1 MARDESPNPDE
12 NPLSLAESAF
22 ALVEADAAAAAGLA
36 ERALALARSRR
47 QLEAQVAA
55 LHALS
60 FARHELGD
68 TRALGDI
75 RAAIRIGERHGLT
88 RRTALAR
95 RRLAMDLADR
105 GAIRAALR
113 ELDRARA
120 SLDPLEQARSEV
132 FRIGVLWYAGDSTQP
147 LAGSDRALTT
157 LRREGDTFWEA
168 QLLRNRGGL
177 LAERGDLG
185 VAEPDLVRARDLF
198 AGIGAKAAAFAMESE
213 LARIAYA
220 RGDIP
225 GCLARLDAIDTR
237 ELSAR
242 TAAVHEIL
250 RARTLATAHL
260 WTEALEALEQA
271 QAIWRRSARDD
282 HEGRLE
288 VIRLTLLAGDPVR
301 ARALALRAQ
310 RSFAAQ
316 HRQLHAARAAGL
328 ALSAAIAAG
337 EVRRSTLRSGRR
349 AAAILAAGGWRED
362 ALRLRLAVARA
373 AIELDSIEVARREL
387 AACAPLRR
395 RGPVADRV
403 ETWHVMALIRMAGGD
418 ADAAQQAARR
428 GLRLLEDHRA
438 GLGASDLRASASET
452 GAGLARLGLRIA
464 LAHRPPGPLFEWAE
478 ALRGNALRLAPVT
491 PPKSAELR
499 DAMTEL
505 RQVSADLTRAEHGGR
520 STRTLLARQVRLET
534 QVRRAFRHSAGDAQP
549 SRARPTRTEIA
560 KRLGDRALAE
570 FVESDG
576 HLTAVTLERGRLTRH
591 DLGPLAPVAEQ
602 LEWLRFGLTRL
613 AHLHRRA
620 PQRATI
626 LDGARVSAERL
637 DRHLLRPLA
646 HTLGGGELVI
656 VPTGALHDLPWST
669 LPSLRGRPLV
679 VSPSAAAWWALQRP
693 RRRRGRVVLVRGPH
707 LRHAGVEIGA
717 ISSLY
722 PGPLTL
728 TGRAA
733 AATAV
738 LQALDGAMIAHL
750 ACHGRFRSDSPL
762 FSSLGLA
769 DGPLNAYEL
778 QQLRR
783 APELIVLSA
792 CDLAVSSTHPGD
804 ELLGFAAALLDMGT
818 RTIIAS
824 VMPVPDA
831 PAKRLMLDLHRHM
844 VGGASPAV
852 ALAQAQAALP
862 ARESALN
869 GFVCL
874 GSG

>member
-1 MARDESPNPDE
+1 MAKDEIPNHEED
-12 NPLSLAESAF
+12 PLALAESAF
-22 ALVEADAAAAAGLA
+22 ALVESDAAAAAGLA
-36 ERALALARSRR
+36 ERALELARSRR
-47 QLEAQVAA
+47 QADAQVAA

-68 TRALGDI
+68 TRALRDI

-105 GAIRAALR
+105 GAIGAALR
-113 ELDRARA
+113 ELETARG
-120 SLDPLEQARSEV
+120 SLDPYEQARSEV
-132 FRIGVLWYAGDSTQP
+132 FRIGVLWYAGDSTQS
-147 LAGSDRALTT
+147 LAGTDRALRT
-157 LRREGDTFWEA
+157 LRRKGDTFWEA

-177 LAERGDLG
+177 LAERGDIAA
-185 VAEPDLVRARDLF
+185 AEPDLVRARDLF
-198 AGIGAKAAAFAMESE
+198 TGIGAQAAAFAMQSE
-213 LARIAYA
+213 LVRIAHA
-220 RGDIP
+220 RGDLP

-242 TAAVHEIL
+242 TGAVHEIL

-260 WTEALEALEQA
+260 WAEALQALEQA
-271 QAIWRRSARDD
+271 QAIWTRSGRDD

-288 VIRLTLLAGDPVR
+288 VISLTLLAGDPVR
-301 ARALALRAQ
+301 AQSLARRAQ

-316 HRQLHAARAAGL
+316 RRRLHAARAAGL
-328 ALSAAIAAG
+328 VLAAAIAAG

-349 AAAILAAGGWRED
+349 AAAILADAGWRQD

-373 AIELDSIEVARREL
+373 AIELGSIQLAVREL

-395 RGPVADRV
+395 RGPVADRL
-403 ETWHVMALIRMAGGD
+403 ERWHVVALIRLAGGD
-418 ADAAQQAARR
+418 AAGAQQAARR

-438 GLGASDLRASASET
+438 ALGASDLRASASET
-452 GAGLARLGLRIA
+452 GAGLARLGLGIA
-464 LAHRPPGPLFEWAE
+464 LASGQPGALFEWAE

-491 PPKSAELR
+491 PPKSVQLR
-499 DAMTEL
+499 DATSEL
-505 RQVSADLTRAEHGGR
+505 RQVSATITRAEHGGR
-520 STRTLLARQVRLET
+520 STRTLLARQARLET
-534 QVRRAFRHSAGDAQP
+534 QVRRAFRHSAGAP
-549 SRARPTRTEIA
+549 MASRARPTPTKIA
-560 KRLGDRALAE
+560 EALGDRALAE
-570 FVESDG
+570 FVELDG
-576 HLTAVTLERGRLTRH
+576 HLTAVTVHHGHLTRH
-591 DLGPLAPVAEQ
+591 DLGPLAPVTDQ
-602 LEWLRFGLTRL
+602 LEWLRFALTRT
-613 AHLHRRA
+613 AHLRRHA
-620 PQRATI
+620 PQRSSI
-626 LDGARVSAERL
+626 LTGARASAEAL
-637 DRHLLRPLA
+637 DRQLLRPLA
-646 HTLGGGELVI
+646 GRLGERELVI

-679 VSPSAAAWWALQRP
+679 VSPSAATWWALQRP
-693 RRRRGRVVLVRGPH
+693 RRRPPRVVLVRGPH
-707 LRHAGVEIGA
+707 LRHAGAEIGS
-717 ISSLY
+717 IGGLY
-722 PGPLTL
+722 PRARTL
-728 TGRAA
+728 VGRAA
-733 AATAV
+733 VATAV
-738 LQALDGAMIAHL
+738 LQALDGATVAHL

-762 FSSLGLA
+762 FSSLELA

-831 PAKRLMLDLHRHM
+831 PAKRLMLDLHRHLIA
-844 VGGASPAV
+844 GASPAA

-862 ARESALN
+862 AAESALN